1 VIADDSGHRDRSNT
15 VKTRD
20 IPGLRT
26 GGAGHDCPSALG
38 KGRFG
43 RGQQTADG
51 WPDFIGGRSRVVSL
65 TAEHDRKSDVP
76 VILYAEF
83 TAKPGSE
90 SQVQMLISDLAVK
103 VRQEPGNDEFTVYR
117 ERDNPGKF
125 FVFEQYLDEAS
136 FEAHIRA
143 EYGVIFNRQLSSLIE
158 EGASQ
163 LTFLT
168 RSDPP

>member
-1 VIADDSGHRDRSNT
+1 M
-15 VKTRD
+15 
-20 IPGLRT
+20 
-26 GGAGHDCPSALG
+26 
-38 KGRFG
+38 
-43 RGQQTADG
+43 
-51 WPDFIGGRSRVVSL
+51 
-65 TAEHDRKSDVP
+65 P

>member
-1 VIADDSGHRDRSNT
+1 MT
-15 VKTRD
+15 V
-20 IPGLRT
+20 LRHLAK
-26 GGAGHDCPSALG
+26 GDLVAG
-38 KGRFG
+38 R
-43 RGQQTADG
+43 QTVDG

-90 SQVQMLISDLAVK
+90 SEIQTLISDLAVK
-103 VRQEPGNDEFTVYR
+103 VRQEPGNDEFTIYR

-125 FVFEQYLDEAS
+125 FVFEQYRDESS

-143 EYGVIFNRQLSSLIE
+143 EYGVIFNQQLSSLIE